1 MANGPLESYLV
12 VGPEAGHLGVHHT
25 SNNGSY
31 KPEIR
36 LTLLILCAW
45 LVWIKY
51 PASRASSLFISSTG
65 FMASHLARSAFQE
78 IMRFHHKVI
87 ILEKGLREH
96 LNALNP
102 GIGLSGKLGN
112 SSLLLR
118 GLGINC
124 SKRSLEKNN
133 IEL

>member
-1 MANGPLESYLV
+1 
-12 VGPEAGHLGVHHT
+12 
-25 SNNGSY
+25 
-31 KPEIR
+31 
-36 LTLLILCAW
+36 
-45 LVWIKY
+45 
-51 PASRASSLFISSTG
+51 
-65 FMASHLARSAFQE
+65 
-78 IMRFHHKVI
+78 MRFPHKVI

-124 SKRSLEKNN
+124 SKRSLEKEN
-133 IEL
+133 IENYEALLQLQSQSSNLV

>member
-1 MANGPLESYLV
+1 
-12 VGPEAGHLGVHHT
+12 
-25 SNNGSY
+25 
-31 KPEIR
+31 
-36 LTLLILCAW
+36 
-45 LVWIKY
+45 
-51 PASRASSLFISSTG
+51 
-65 FMASHLARSAFQE
+65 
-78 IMRFHHKVI
+78 MRFHHKVI